1 MMSQRVKAGLLIFS
15 LCLTAVQRLTAQDH
29 KDHKDHKTS
38 SPSFAVQQFY
48 KLLRAKRYAEGFRH
62 SIYSLALE
70 GLSADELRELE
81 PDFERIATA
90 LPEQVE
96 IRGEEISGDK
106 AIVFVKLPNETQAQ
120 EIALIKVASHW
131 IIGDRETQKL
141 LKNQGRN
148 YFFNERIR
156 VSEVE
161 ANEWLQEILGA
172 QLVYFKAK
180 QRYTA
185 LDELIKLGGVSPQL
199 TNKAVNGYH
208 FAINPSADGQ
218 SFVVTAVP
226 ITYGRTGRLS
236 FYADQTNLIRAEDK
250 NGQPATASAP
260 SYAPN
265 KN

>member
-15 LCLTAVQRLTAQDH
+15 LCLMAVPRLSAQDL
-29 KDHKDHKTS
+29 KTG
-38 SPSFAVQQFY
+38 SPSFVVQQFY
-48 KLLRAKRYAEGFRH
+48 KLLHAKRYAEGFRH
-62 SIYSLALE
+62 SIFSLALE
-70 GLSADELRELE
+70 GLSADELRDLE

-106 AIVFVKLPNETQAQ
+106 ATVFVKLPNETQAQ
-120 EIALIKVASHW
+120 EVGLIKVASQW

-141 LKNQGRN
+141 LKNQGRD

-156 VSEVE
+156 ISEAE

-180 QRYTA
+180 QRYAA
-185 LDELIKLGGVSPQL
+185 LDELVKLGGVSPQL
-199 TNKAVNGYH
+199 ANGTVNGYR
-208 FAINPSADGQ
+208 FAIAPSHDGQ

-226 ITYGRTGRLS
+226 VKYGRTGRLS
-236 FYADQTNLIRAEDK
+236 FYTDQTNLIRAEDK
-250 NGQPATASAP
+250 NGQSATASAKP
-260 SYAPN
+260 YAPN

>member
-1 MMSQRVKAGLLIFS
+1 MMSQRVNAGLLIFTF
-15 LCLTAVQRLTAQDH
+15 CLTAALPLTAQDL
-29 KDHKDHKTS
+29 KTG
-38 SPSFAVQQFY
+38 SPSFVVQQFY

-70 GLSADELRELE
+70 GLSADELRDLE
-81 PDFERIATA
+81 PDFERIAAA

-96 IRGEEISGDK
+96 IRGEEISSDK
-106 AIVFVKLPNETQAQ
+106 ATVFVKLPNETQPQ
-120 EIALIKVASHW
+120 EVGLIKVASQW
-131 IIGDRETQKL
+131 MIGDRETQKL
-141 LKNQGRN
+141 LKQQGRN

-156 VSEVE
+156 VSEAE

-180 QRYTA
+180 QRYTT

-199 TNKAVNGYH
+199 SNETVNGYR
-208 FAINPSADGQ
+208 FAVTLGKEGQ

-226 ITYGRTGRLS
+226 LTYRRTGRLS

-250 NGQPATASAP
+250 NGQSANASAAP
-260 SYAPN
+260 YAPN
-265 KN
+265 TN

>member
-15 LCLTAVQRLTAQDH
+15 FCVMAVQPLTAQDH
-29 KDHKDHKTS
+29 KTG
-38 SPSFAVQQFY
+38 SPSFVVQQFY
-48 KLLRAKRYAEGFRH
+48 RLLRAKRYAEGFRH
-62 SIYSLALE
+62 SIYSLALA
-70 GLSADELRELE
+70 GLSTDELRDLE

-106 AIVFVKLPNETQAQ
+106 ATVFVKLPNETQAQ
-120 EIALIKVASHW
+120 EISLIKVASQW

-141 LKNQGRN
+141 LKSQGRN

-156 VSEVE
+156 VSEAE

-180 QRYTA
+180 QRYIT

-199 TNKAVNGYH
+199 ANGAVSGYR
-208 FAINPSADGQ
+208 FAVAPSQDGQ

-226 ITYGRTGRLS
+226 VTYGRTGRLS
-236 FYADQTNLIRAEDK
+236 FYADQTNLIRADDK
-250 NGQPATASAP
+250 NGQPATTSANP
-260 SYAPN
+260 YAPN

>member
-15 LCLTAVQRLTAQDH
+15 LCLTAVNPLTAQDN
-29 KDHKDHKTS
+29 KTD
-38 SPSFAVQQFY
+38 SPSLVVQQFY

-70 GLSADELRELE
+70 GLSVAELRELE

-90 LPEQVE
+90 LPEQIE

-106 AIVFVKLPNETQAQ
+106 ATVFVKLPNETQAQ
-120 EIALIKVASHW
+120 EIGLIKVASHW

-156 VSEVE
+156 VSEAE

-185 LDELIKLGGVSPQL
+185 LNELIKLGGVSSQL
-199 TNKAVNGYH
+199 SSGAVNGYR
-208 FAINPSADGQ
+208 FAISLSPDGQ
-218 SFVVTAVP
+218 SFAVTAVP

-236 FYADQTNLIRAEDK
+236 FYTDQTNWIRAEDK
-250 NGQPATASAP
+250 SGQPATASAP
-260 SYAPN
+260 SYAPS

>member
-1 MMSQRVKAGLLIFS
+1 MNQRVNATLLIFS
-15 LCLTAVQRLTAQDH
+15 LCLTAVQRLPAQDH
-29 KDHKDHKTS
+29 KAG
-38 SPSFAVQQFY
+38 SPSFVVQQFY
-48 KLLRAKRYAEGFRH
+48 KLLRAKRYTEGFRH
-62 SIYSLALE
+62 SIFTLALE

-96 IRGEEISGDK
+96 IRGEEISGEK
-106 AIVFVKLPNETQAQ
+106 ATVFVKLPHETQAQ

-141 LKNQGRN
+141 LKEQGRH

-156 VSEVE
+156 VSEAE

-180 QRYTA
+180 QRYTT

-199 TNKAVNGYH
+199 SNEAVNGYR
-208 FAINPSADGQ
+208 FAVLPGKDGQ
-218 SFVVTAVP
+218 SFIVTAVP
-226 ITYGRTGRLS
+226 VTYGRTGRLS
-236 FYADQTNLIRAEDK
+236 FYTDQTNLIRAEDK
-250 NGQPATASAP
+250 NGQPTSAAAAP
-260 SYAPN
+260 YSPN
-265 KN
+265 KH

>member
-1 MMSQRVKAGLLIFS
+1 MSQRVKAGLLIFS
-15 LCLTAVQRLTAQDH
+15 LCLMAVQRLSAQDH
-29 KDHKDHKTS
+29 KTG
-38 SPSFAVQQFY
+38 SPSFVVQQFY
-48 KLLRAKRYAEGFRH
+48 KLLHAKRYAEGFRY
-62 SIYSLALE
+62 SIFSLALE
-70 GLSADELRELE
+70 GLSADELRDLE

-106 AIVFVKLPNETQAQ
+106 ATVFIKLPNEAQAQ
-120 EIALIKVASHW
+120 EVGLIKVASEW

-141 LKNQGRN
+141 LKNQGRD

-156 VSEVE
+156 ISEAE

-180 QRYTA
+180 QRYTG
-185 LDELIKLGGVSPQL
+185 LDELIKLGGVSRQL
-199 TNKAVNGYH
+199 ANEAVNGYR
-208 FAINPSADGQ
+208 FAVAPSQDGQ

-226 ITYGRTGRLS
+226 VKYGRTGRLS
-236 FYADQTNLIRAEDK
+236 FYTDQTNLIRAEDK
-250 NGQPATASAP
+250 NGQAATASAKP
-260 SYAPN
+260 YAPN

>member
-15 LCLTAVQRLTAQDH
+15 LCLTAAHRLPAQDH
-29 KDHKDHKTS
+29 KTG
-38 SPSFAVQQFY
+38 SPSFVVQQFY

-106 AIVFVKLPNETQAQ
+106 ATVFVKLPNETQAQ
-120 EIALIKVASHW
+120 EVGLIKVASQW

-156 VSEVE
+156 VSEAE

-172 QLVYFKAK
+172 QLVFFKAK

-185 LDELIKLGGVSPQL
+185 LDELIKLGGVSPL
-199 TNKAVNGYH
+199 LANGAVNGYR
-208 FAINPSADGQ
+208 FAIVPSKDGQ
-218 SFVVTAVP
+218 SFVVTAIPV
-226 ITYGRTGRLS
+226 TYGRTGRLS

-250 NGQPATASAP
+250 NGQPATASAAP
-260 SYAPN
+260 YAPS

>member
-1 MMSQRVKAGLLIFS
+1 MMSQRVKAGLLIFTI
-15 LCLTAVQRLTAQDH
+15 CLTAVQPLTAQDH
-29 KDHKDHKTS
+29 KTD
-38 SPSFAVQQFY
+38 SPSFVVQQFY
-48 KLLRAKRYAEGFRH
+48 KLLRTKRYAEGFRH

-70 GLSADELRELE
+70 GLAADELRDLE

-96 IRGEEISGDK
+96 IRGEEISGDQ
-106 AIVFVKLPNETQAQ
+106 ATVFVKLPNETQAQ
-120 EIALIKVASHW
+120 EVALIKVASHW

-156 VSEVE
+156 VSEAE

-185 LDELIKLGGVSPQL
+185 LDELLKLGGVSPQL
-199 TNKAVNGYH
+199 ANAAVNGYR
-208 FAINPSADGQ
+208 FAVIPSQDGQ

-236 FYADQTNLIRAEDK
+236 FYADQTNLIRAADR
-250 NGQPATASAP
+250 NGQPASASAAP
-260 SYAPN
+260 YAPN

>member
-1 MMSQRVKAGLLIFS
+1 MSQRVIAGLLIFT
-15 LCLTAVQRLTAQDH
+15 LCLTAVQRVTAQNH
-29 KDHKDHKTS
+29 KAG
-38 SPSFAVQQFY
+38 SPSFVVQQFY
-48 KLLRAKRYAEGFRH
+48 KLLHSKRYVEGFRH
-62 SIYSLALE
+62 SIFSLALE

-90 LPEQVE
+90 LPEQIEV
-96 IRGEEISGDK
+96 RGEEISGEK
-106 AIVFVKLPNETQAQ
+106 ATVFIKLPNETRAQ
-120 EIALIKVASHW
+120 EIALIKVASQW

-156 VSEVE
+156 VSEAE

-185 LDELIKLGGVSPQL
+185 LDELIKLGGVAAQL
-199 TNKAVNGYH
+199 TNGTANGYR
-208 FAINPSADGQ
+208 FAIAPSQDGQ
-218 SFVVTAVP
+218 SFSLTAVP
-226 ITYGRTGRLS
+226 IKYGRTGRLS

-250 NGQPATASAP
+250 NGQTITASAAP
-260 SYAPN
+260 HAPN